1 MLDKIANAAT
11 RLFEKLTDVGGNH
24 MTPAVV
30 LSIDGQAFGSNTM
43 SRIIDVTVDDK
54 RGFEAD
60 EITITLSDADGALAI
75 PSMESMIKVWLGY
88 AETGVVYKGE
98 YKISGFEHTGAPDQ
112 LRISAIAADLAA
124 GLAEQQEKT
133 WRKTTL
139 GSIVETIAKKHGY
152 TPKLHKDLAAIAI
165 DHITQTNESDASFLM
180 RLADQYDAIATVKQ
194 KHLLFM
200 PVGKGQTLSGEA
212 IPTVLINRLSGDSH
226 RFSYSTSDNYNAIK
240 AYYLP
245 DKKGSNK
252 QFVLINA
259 DNIEPKK
266 QTNKKDKTKSK
277 AQSQTDKKE
286 TALTADG
293 DKTKV
298 LRHVYANKTNAER
311 GARSAYKKLKRGRAQ
326 FSIAL
331 AVGRPDLAPE
341 TPVQVEGFKD
351 AIDAET
357 WIIEKISHSI
367 SSGGYISQID
377 LEALLQLE

>member
-30 LSIDGQAFGSNTM
+30 LSIDGKAFGSNTM

-180 RLADQYDAIATVKQ
+180 RLAEQYDAIATIKQ

-226 RFSYSTSDNYNAIK
+226 RFGYSSNDNYNAIK
-240 AYYLP
+240 AFYLP

-266 QTNKKDKTKSK
+266 QAAKKDKSK
-277 AQSQTDKKE
+277 AQAKPDKKQS
-286 TALTADG
+286 ALTDG
-293 DKTKV
+293 GEKTKV
-298 LRHVYANKTNAER
+298 LRHVYANKGNAER

-341 TPVQVEGFKD
+341 TPVQVQGFKD
-351 AIDAET
+351 VIDAET
-357 WIIEKISHSI
+357 WIIEKISHSV

>member
-1 MLDKIANAAT
+1 MFEKIANAAT

-139 GSIVETIAKKHGY
+139 GNIVETIAKKHGY

-180 RLADQYDAIATVKQ
+180 RLAEQYDAIATIKQ

-226 RFSYSTSDNYNAIK
+226 RFGYSSNDNYNAIK

-266 QTNKKDKTKSK
+266 KAAKKDTSK
-277 AQSQTDKKE
+277 AQAKPDKKQS
-286 TALTADG
+286 ALTDG
-293 DKTKV
+293 GEKTKV

-341 TPVQVEGFKD
+341 TPVQVQGFKD
-351 AIDAET
+351 VIDAET
-357 WIIEKISHSI
+357 WVIEKISHSV

>member
-1 MLDKIANAAT
+1 MLEKIANAAT

-124 GLAEQQEKT
+124 SLAEQQEKT

-139 GSIVETIAKKHGY
+139 GAIVETIAKKHGY

-194 KHLLFM
+194 THLLFM

-226 RFSYSTSDNYNAIK
+226 RFSYNTSDNYNAVK
-240 AYYLP
+240 AFYLP

-266 QTNKKDKTKSK
+266 KAEKKEPSKAKSK
-277 AQSQTDKKE
+277 EAEKQ
-286 TALTADG
+286 TALTDGG

-311 GARSAYKKLKRGRAQ
+311 GARSAYKKLKRGRAK

-341 TPVQVEGFKD
+341 TPVQVQGFKD
-351 AIDAET
+351 LIDSET
-357 WIIEKISHSI
+357 WLIEKISHSV

>member
-1 MLDKIANAAT
+1 MFEKIANAAT

-30 LSIDGQAFGSNTM
+30 LSIDGQAFGSDTM

-60 EITITLSDADGALAI
+60 EITITFSDADGALAI

-124 GLAEQQEKT
+124 SLAEQQEKT

-139 GSIVETIAKKHGY
+139 GVIVETIAKKHGY
-152 TPKLHKDLAAIAI
+152 TPKLHKDLTAITI
-165 DHITQTNESDASFLM
+165 DHIAQTNESDASFLM

-200 PVGKGQTLSGEA
+200 LVGKGQTLSGEA

-226 RFSYSTSDNYNAIK
+226 RFSYNTSDNYNAVK
-240 AYYLP
+240 AFYLP

-266 QTNKKDKTKSK
+266 QTAKKDTSK
-277 AQSQTDKKE
+277 AQAKPDKKQS
-286 TALTADG
+286 ALTDGG
-293 DKTKV
+293 DKPKE

-311 GARSAYKKLKRGRAQ
+311 GARTAYKKLKRGRAQ

-341 TPVQVEGFKD
+341 TPIQVQGFKD
-351 AIDAET
+351 LIDSET
-357 WIIEKISHSI
+357 WLIEKISHSV
-367 SSGGYISQID
+367 SSGGYISQVD
-377 LEALLQLE
+377 LEAIFIG

>member
-1 MLDKIANAAT
+1 MFEKIANAAT

-139 GSIVETIAKKHGY
+139 GNIVETIAKKHGY

-180 RLADQYDAIATVKQ
+180 RLAEQYDAIATIKQ

-226 RFSYSTSDNYNAIK
+226 RFGYSSNDNYNAIK

-266 QTNKKDKTKSK
+266 KAAKKDTSK
-277 AQSQTDKKE
+277 AQAKPDKKQS
-286 TALTADG
+286 ALTDG
-293 DKTKV
+293 GEKTKV

-341 TPVQVEGFKD
+341 TPVQVQGFKD
-351 AIDAET
+351 VIDAET
-357 WIIEKISHSI
+357 WIIEKISHSV

>member
-1 MLDKIANAAT
+1 MLEKIANAAT

-139 GSIVETIAKKHGY
+139 GNIVETIAKKHGY

-180 RLADQYDAIATVKQ
+180 RLAEQYDAIATIKQ

-226 RFSYSTSDNYNAIK
+226 RFGYSSNDNYNAIK

-266 QTNKKDKTKSK
+266 KAAKKDTSK
-277 AQSQTDKKE
+277 AQAKPDKKQS
-286 TALTADG
+286 ALTDG
-293 DKTKV
+293 GEKTKV

-341 TPVQVEGFKD
+341 TPVQVQGFKD
-351 AIDAET
+351 VIDAET
-357 WIIEKISHSI
+357 WVIEKISHSV

>member
-1 MLDKIANAAT
+1 MLEKIANAAT

-124 GLAEQQEKT
+124 SLAEQQEKT

-139 GSIVETIAKKHGY
+139 GAIVETIAKKHGY

-194 KHLLFM
+194 THLLFM

-226 RFSYSTSDNYNAIK
+226 RFSYNTSDNYNAVK
-240 AYYLP
+240 AFYLP

-266 QTNKKDKTKSK
+266 KAEKKEPSKAKSK
-277 AQSQTDKKE
+277 EAEKQ
-286 TALTADG
+286 TALTDGG

-341 TPVQVEGFKD
+341 TPVQVQGFKD
-351 AIDAET
+351 LIDSET
-357 WIIEKISHSI
+357 WLIEKISHSV

>member
-1 MLDKIANAAT
+1 MLEKIANAAT

-98 YKISGFEHTGAPDQ
+98 YKISGFEHTGSPDQ

-124 GLAEQQEKT
+124 SLAEQQEKT

-139 GSIVETIAKKHGY
+139 GAIVETIAKKHGY

-194 KHLLFM
+194 THLLFM

-226 RFSYSTSDNYNAIK
+226 RFSYNTSDNYNAVK
-240 AYYLP
+240 AFYLP

-266 QTNKKDKTKSK
+266 KAEKKEPSKAKSK
-277 AQSQTDKKE
+277 EAEKQ
-286 TALTADG
+286 TALTDGG

-341 TPVQVEGFKD
+341 TPVQVQGFKD
-351 AIDAET
+351 LIDSET
-357 WIIEKISHSI
+357 WLIEKISHSV